1 VEVTAGAAWPEG
13 WPGPALQALC
23 AAALA
28 EDLGSGDVTSEACL
42 PPGARARA
50 VVLAKRPG
58 VIAGLPVAAACFGL
72 ADPGARFRPLVADG
86 FRAVDVPARLAVV
99 EGSAR
104 GVLAAERVALNFMQ
118 RLSGIAT
125 LTAAA
130 VARGGGRVDV
140 LDTRKTTPGLRFL
153 ERYAVRVGGGRNHRF
168 GLDDGILI
176 KDNHVR
182 AAGGV
187 GAAVRAARARGPQGL
202 RVEVECETLAEV
214 DEALAAGAEII
225 LLDNMT
231 PAGLREAV
239 ARIGGRARTEAS
251 GGVTL
256 DNLAE
261 VAATGVDAVS
271 LGALTHSAPALDL
284 SLEVEVEPGTP

>member
-1 VEVTAGAAWPEG
+1 MDVNARMTWPEG
-13 WPGPALQALC
+13 WPAAALQALC

-28 EDLGSGDVTSEACL
+28 EDVGSGDVTSEACL
-42 PPGARARA
+42 PPGATARA
-50 VVLAKRPG
+50 VLLAKRRG
-58 VIAGLPVAAACFGL
+58 VIAGLPVAEACFAL
-72 ADPGARFRPLVADG
+72 ADPGIRWSPLVDDG
-86 FRAVDVPARLAVV
+86 FRVTEVPARLAIV

-104 GVLAAERVALNFMQ
+104 GILAGERVAVNFLQ

-125 LTAAA
+125 QTAAA
-130 VARGGGRVDV
+130 VALAAGRAAV

-153 ERYAVRVGGGRNHRF
+153 ERYAVRQGGGRNHRF
-168 GLDDGILI
+168 GLSDGILI
-176 KDNHVR
+176 KDNHIK

-187 GAAVRAARARGPQGL
+187 GPAVRAVRARGPQGL

-214 DEALAAGAEII
+214 DEALEAGAEII
-225 LLDNMT
+225 LLDNMAA
-231 PAGLREAV
+231 PQLREAV

-256 DNLAE
+256 ETLAA

-271 LGALTHSAPALDL
+271 LGLLTHSAPALDV
-284 SLEVEVEPGTP
+284 SLEVELD

>member
-1 VEVTAGAAWPEG
+1 MNARMTWPEG
-13 WPGPALQALC
+13 WPAAALQALC

-28 EDLGSGDVTSEACL
+28 EDVGSGDVTSEACL
-42 PPGARARA
+42 PPGATARA
-50 VVLAKRPG
+50 VLLAKRRG
-58 VIAGLPVAAACFGL
+58 VIAGLPVAEACFAL
-72 ADPGARFRPLVADG
+72 ADPGIRWSPLVDDG
-86 FRAVDVPARLAVV
+86 FRVTEVPARLAIV

-104 GVLAAERVALNFMQ
+104 GILAGERVAVNFLQ

-125 LTAAA
+125 QTAAA
-130 VARGGGRVDV
+130 VALAAGRAAV

-153 ERYAVRVGGGRNHRF
+153 ERYAVRQGGGRNHRF
-168 GLDDGILI
+168 GLSDGILI
-176 KDNHVR
+176 KDNHIK

-187 GAAVRAARARGPQGL
+187 GPAVRAVRARGPQGL

-214 DEALAAGAEII
+214 DEALEAGAEII
-225 LLDNMT
+225 LLDNMAA
-231 PAGLREAV
+231 PQLREAV

-256 DNLAE
+256 ETLAA

-271 LGALTHSAPALDL
+271 LGLLTHSAPALDV
-284 SLEVEVEPGTP
+284 SLEVELD

>member
-1 VEVTAGAAWPEG
+1 MDVNARMTWPEG
-13 WPGPALQALC
+13 WPAAALQALC

-28 EDLGSGDVTSEACL
+28 EDVGSGDVTSEACL
-42 PPGARARA
+42 PPGTTARA
-50 VVLAKRPG
+50 VLLAKRRG
-58 VIAGLPVAAACFGL
+58 VIAGLPVAEACFAL
-72 ADPGARFRPLVADG
+72 ADPGIRWSPLVDDG
-86 FRAVDVPARLAVV
+86 FRVTEVPARLAIV

-104 GVLAAERVALNFMQ
+104 GILAGERVAVNFLQ

-125 LTAAA
+125 QTAAA
-130 VARGGGRVDV
+130 VALAAGRAAV

-153 ERYAVRVGGGRNHRF
+153 ERYAVRQGGGRNHRF
-168 GLDDGILI
+168 GLSDGILI
-176 KDNHVR
+176 KDNHIK

-187 GAAVRAARARGPQGL
+187 GPAVRAVRARGPQGL

-214 DEALAAGAEII
+214 DEALEAGAEII
-225 LLDNMT
+225 LLDNMAA
-231 PAGLREAV
+231 PQLREAV

-256 DNLAE
+256 ETLAA

-271 LGALTHSAPALDL
+271 LGLLTHSAPALDV
-284 SLEVEVEPGTP
+284 SLEVELD